1 MRYSLVKPGA
11 GTSGNPYII
20 IENDLGNFSVISPD
34 SKLATSIQ
42 MEIVQRGV
50 QTIEAATSGM
60 SYYDITTNY
69 LTESNKE
76 MIRGLVEKWNAKMPE
91 ALAPNIEESGQ
102 DGQLPATND

>member
-11 GTSGNPYII
+11 GTSGTPYLI
-20 IENDLGNFSVISPD
+20 IENDLGDFSVISPD
-34 SKLATSIQ
+34 PKLAASIQ

-69 LTESNKE
+69 LTDSNIE
-76 MIRGLVEKWNAKMPE
+76 IIRGLADKWNAKMPQ
-91 ALAPNIEESGQ
+91 ALAPNTEELGQ